1 MKERAGIVGLL
12 VILALL
18 ATTGPSWA
26 NMANPYQEG
35 DQVGEPTGDLR
46 SVAIEHESLV
56 MDLAPLALDSPA
68 RVSAT
73 YDVRNDGQPHNLT
86 LLFVATALA
95 NDQKSGVW
103 LDNQPVASEVT
114 PTALPDSWKPPKTT
128 PGIGSG
134 PDLPYYAGHGKQRGI
149 FFSLL
154 LPAGRHQVRVEY
166 DARASAVAT
175 LESPIRYWQLGYVLA
190 PARNWESF
198 GKLDLQVSVPPAW
211 SLVSTLPLKREGDTF
226 RGTFDGVPADTLA
239 LTVQAP
245 VPPQPFSFDFTP
257 YAFCVA
263 IGLATVAGIASGRF
277 LRRRS
282 RSSLWALPVAA
293 ILAIVLAGLVGTSSL
308 IANPSVVAPP
318 LQQSWIYGYGARG
331 SREAEAALLVLFI
344 IPLGF
349 ALTQLSAYF
358 AWKRGST

>member
-1 MKERAGIVGLL
+1 
-12 VILALL
+12 
-18 ATTGPSWA
+18 
-26 NMANPYQEG
+26 MANPYQEG

-56 MDLAPLALDSPA
+56 MDLSPLALDGPA

-73 YDVRNDGQPHNLT
+73 YDVRNDAQQHNLT

-103 LDNQPVASEVT
+103 LDNQPVDSEVS
-114 PTALPDSWKPPKTT
+114 PTALPASWRPPKTT
-128 PGIGSG
+128 PGIGPG
-134 PDLPYYAGHGKQRGI
+134 PELPYYAGHGKQRGI
-149 FFSLL
+149 LFSLL
-154 LPAGRHQVRVEY
+154 LPSGRHQIRVEY
-166 DARASAVAT
+166 DAQASAVAT

-190 PARNWESF
+190 PARDWESF
-198 GKLDLQVSVPPAW
+198 GKLDLQVKVPPAW
-211 SLVSTLPLKREGDTF
+211 SLVSTLPLKRDGDTF
-226 RGTFDGVPADTLA
+226 KGTFDGIPADSLA
-239 LTVQAP
+239 ITVQAP
-245 VPPQPFSFDFTP
+245 VPAQPFSFDFTP
-257 YAFCVA
+257 FAFLIA
-263 IGLATVAGIASGRF
+263 IGLATAVGIVSGRF

-293 ILAIVLAGLVGTSSL
+293 VFTIVLAVLVGISSL

-318 LQQSWIYGYGARG
+318 LQQSWIYGYGASR
-331 SREAEAALLVLFI
+331 SREGEATLFALLI

-358 AWKRGST
+358 TRKRGST